1 VSGTNARKPAVI
13 VAASEGY
20 VSDPSSLI
28 TNIMMPKEFLNSY
41 VEKFNAGN
49 LSSLIDMYETD
60 ACFVVQPGRIIY
72 GLKNIRQSLQDFIA
86 MNGNLESQVKGV
98 IQTSNLVLVNTLW
111 SFRGMGPD
119 GRPVN
124 ISGRATDLLRQQS
137 DGSWRIVIDN
147 PWGTDL

>member
-13 VAASEGY
+13 VAVSKGY
-20 VSDPSSLI
+20 VSDPSSLV
-28 TNIMMPKEFLNSY
+28 TNIMMPVEFLNSY

-60 ACFVVQPGRIIY
+60 ACFVVQPGQIIY
-72 GLKNIRQSLQDFIA
+72 GLKNLRQSLQDFIA
-86 MNGNLESQVKGV
+86 MNCNFESQVKGV
-98 IQTSNLVLVNTLW
+98 IQTSNIVLVNTIW
-111 SFRGMGPD
+111 SFRGTGPD
-119 GRPVN
+119 GKPVN

-137 DGSWRIVIDN
+137 DGSWRMVIDD